1 MIKDKTQGLG
11 YLLGELDEKE
21 PTEFELEIK
30 RYLNT
35 PQKPTPQPATDL
47 SNFLN
52 STSIE
57 LPKSDFKIKKRRE
70 TLEQILTEK
79 SLLDVPLS
87 EFGKRT
93 RQEIRRKLNNGD
105 YDRIRAER
113 RQQLENKRT
122 LAHVNDTLELY
133 NSEEEKK

>member
-1 MIKDKTQGLG
+1 MKTELT
-11 YLLGELDEKE
+11 LLERR
-21 PTEFELEIK
+21 EIAK
-30 RYLNT
+30 KT
-35 PQKPTPQPATDL
+35 IPQPATDL

-113 RQQLENKRT
+113 KQQLENKRT
-122 LAHVNDTLELY
+122 LAQVDDTLELY